1 VLNINGRDYSNVLL
15 TQRSNIGTQTSVGGN
30 IFASVP
36 VSSKLN
42 LRSNI
47 LLVNRTNASP
57 GLATVTGFAY
67 RVNLNATYQFGHD
80 LTAEAF
86 GNYNSSQKNI
96 QGTRPYFMFYNFAV
110 RKQFLNKK
118 ASIGLLASNPFNKY
132 VNMRSNTFGSGF
144 DQINLRQ
151 VPVQSFGI
159 TLSYKF
165 GKLEFAK
172 DKDKE
177 KGDKEDNNMPAPEG
191 GR

>member
-1 VLNINGRDYSNVLL
+1 
-15 TQRSNIGTQTSVGGN
+15 
-30 IFASVP
+30 
-36 VSSKLN
+36 
-42 LRSNI
+42 
-47 LLVNRTNASP
+47 LVNRTNASP

-67 RVNLNATYQFGHD
+67 RLNLNATYQFGHD

-96 QGTRPYFMFYNFAV
+96 QGTRPYFIFYNFAV

-118 ASIGLLASNPFNKY
+118 ASFGLLAANPFNKY
-132 VNMRSNTFGSGF
+132 VNMHSNTFGPGF
-144 DQINLRQ
+144 DQINIRQ

-159 TLSYKF
+159 TFSYKF

-172 DKDKE
+172 DKE
-177 KGDKEDNNMPAPEG
+177 KGDKEDNNIPAPEG